1 MAKRIVESSTFTNII
16 VKSKVSGDTL
26 QAGVYQKGTTTA
38 VPVTTSTVLASI
50 ALDLKAGI
58 PVNTTIA
65 FTAVAGRISFCRE
78 PREGRRD
85 GRDRED
91 NR

>member
-1 MAKRIVESSTFTNII
+1 
-16 VKSKVSGDTL
+16 
-26 QAGVYQKGTTTA
+26 
-38 VPVTTSTVLASI
+38 VLASI